1 MMNLKSRRSRA
12 VIGLAA
18 VLTLAASVAEARA
31 GRGGG
36 MGSRGSRTWSPP
48 PVTRTAP
55 DAAPI
60 QRSQVPQS
68 GVQRPGATTPQA
80 APSRGFGFGGGLMAG
95 LLGAGLLGM
104 LFGGGFLGGLGGLA
118 SFFGLLIQVV
128 LLVVIA
134 RFALN
139 WWRRRQ
145 QPAFEGPQDHA
156 RTGLGGG
163 VPPTGPAAG
172 GGLGGMLGGL
182 GGRSPGAGG
191 LAGGLGGGLGGAL
204 GGLGR
209 GQSQAA
215 QARAEVR
222 DDVGIKPEDFDA
234 FEQSLKSVQAA
245 YSNREVPA
253 LWSVTTPEMAGY
265 LQEQLNE
272 DAGKGVIA
280 RVTDVQL
287 LQGDLAEAWRE
298 GTADFATVAMRF
310 SALESVTEK
319 ATGRVLEGDPTK
331 PTEITEIWTFRR
343 DNGGPWKLSAIK
355 QAS

>member
-1 MMNLKSRRSRA
+1 M
-12 VIGLAA
+12 
-18 VLTLAASVAEARA
+18 AASVAEARA

-145 QPAFEGPQDHA
+145 QPPSRVR
-156 RTGLGGG
+156 RTMPGRVSAGRASDR
-163 VPPTGPAAG
+163 PAAG

-182 GGRSPGAGG
+182 GGRSPGAAASPVV
-191 LAGGLGGGLGGAL
+191 LAAVLAARSAVSAAGNRSGSGP
-204 GGLGR
+204 GR
-209 GQSQAA
+209 G
-215 QARAEVR
+215 AR
-222 DDVGIKPEDFDA
+222 
-234 FEQSLKSVQAA
+234 
-245 YSNREVPA
+245 
-253 LWSVTTPEMAGY
+253 
-265 LQEQLNE
+265 
-272 DAGKGVIA
+272 
-280 RVTDVQL
+280 
-287 LQGDLAEAWRE
+287 
-298 GTADFATVAMRF
+298 
-310 SALESVTEK
+310 
-319 ATGRVLEGDPTK
+319 
-331 PTEITEIWTFRR
+331 
-343 DNGGPWKLSAIK
+343 
-355 QAS
+355 